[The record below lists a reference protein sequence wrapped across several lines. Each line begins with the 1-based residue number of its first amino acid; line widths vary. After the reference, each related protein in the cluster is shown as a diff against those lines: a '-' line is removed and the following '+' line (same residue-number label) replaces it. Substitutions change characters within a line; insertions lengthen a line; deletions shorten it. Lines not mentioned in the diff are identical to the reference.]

1 MQACKKIISG
11 NCPGPARSDYS
22 VKFLMPRLWFII
34 IYLLCFPSISPAE
47 YSRLETEHFFFY
59 FLPSDKPLAN
69 HLMHRA
75 EDVRAQIVSDLG
87 VEFANKTRVYLAA
100 NEDEFRQLQPQ
111 KSKKPVWVDG
121 LAYPA
126 LNLIILKTSRTQGE
140 SPGNITKNFIHE
152 FTHINIGRAF
162 KWRKIPQWLN
172 EGLAMYES
180 REWQLGRVS
189 NMTRAVLTEKLIP
202 LRDLTKEFPLGY
214 QRATL
219 AYDQSFYLV
228 SYLLSKKGRGAFHRF
243 IREYGRGKKL
253 EQVLSEVYGLSLAGL
268 EKEWK
273 THLKLRFSW
282 LPLAFSTST
291 LWFVITMVFLVSYWR
306 KRKESQIIQNEWEN
320 EEEQEISIN

>member
-1 MQACKKIISG
+1 
-11 NCPGPARSDYS
+11 
-22 VKFLMPRLWFII
+22 V
-34 IYLLCFPSISPAE
+34 AE
-47 YSRLETEHFFFY
+47 YSRLETEHFCFY

-75 EDVRAQIVSDLG
+75 EDLRAQIISDLG
-87 VEFANKTRVYLAA
+87 VEFESKTRVYLAIS
-100 NEDEFRQLQPQ
+100 EEEFQKLQPQ

-121 LAYPA
+121 IAYPA
-126 LNLIILKTSRTQGE
+126 LNLIILKTARTQG
-140 SPGNITKNFIHE
+140 GYRRNITKNFIHE

-162 KWRKIPQWLN
+162 KWRKIPHWLN

-189 NMTRAVLTEKLIP
+189 NMTRAVLTQKLIP
-202 LRDLTKEFPLGY
+202 LRDLTEKFPLGY

-228 SYLLSKKGRGAFHRF
+228 SYLLSKKGRGTFHQF

-253 EQVLSEVYGLSLAGL
+253 EQVLSEVYGLSLAEL

-282 LPLAFSTST
+282 LPLALSTTT
-291 LWFVITMVFLVSYWR
+291 LWFVITMIFLVSYWR
-306 KRKESQIIQNEWEN
+306 KRKESQIIQTEWEN
-320 EEEQEISIN
+320 EDERDISVH